1 MIKPNLRPLLGCI
14 ADDFTGASDLANN
27 LVRAGMRTIQTIGI
41 PAESQKL
48 NADAIVISLKS
59 RTISKH
65 EAIKQSL
72 QAYEWLKVQGVEQF
86 YFKYCSTFDST
97 PQGNIGPVTE
107 ALMDEIF
114 GEGKGFTI
122 VCPAFPEA
130 KRTIFNGHLFVGNEL
145 LSESGMRN
153 HPLTPMTDANL
164 VRVMQAQ
171 TQRVVGL
178 VNYDSVR
185 AGPDEIRARFH
196 ALQNQGIGIAV
207 VDVTC
212 NQDLEYIAL
221 ATADMPLVT
230 AGSGLAIGLPN
241 NWRIRGLFDL
251 NDSSDMLPPA
261 SGYQAVISGSCSQA
275 SNAQVRDFCQRGLPT
290 FVIDP
295 LADVSHVNI
304 AQQAIALAEKH
315 LKNGPMLFYTTS
327 QPDIVKSI
335 QEKLGVIKASEHIE
349 KILAEI
355 AKGLVQNGVRQLVV
369 AGGET
374 SGAVVQAL
382 GIKQMTIG
390 PQIDSGVPWMSA
402 SSPCCHDETI
412 HLALKSGNF
421 GSIDFFTKSF
431 TQLSNLHHE

>member
-107 ALMDEIF
+107 ALMDAIY
-114 GEGKGFTI
+114 GKGKGFTI

-185 AGPDEIRARFH
+185 AGHDEIRARFH

-212 NQDLEYIAL
+212 NQDLDSIAL
-221 ATADMPLVT
+221 AIADIPLVT

-241 NWRIRGLFDL
+241 NWRIRGLLDL
-251 NDSSDMLPPA
+251 SDRSDILPPA

-275 SNAQVRDFCQRGLPT
+275 SNAQVGDFCQRGFPA
-290 FVIDP
+290 FAIDP

-315 LKNGPMLFYTTS
+315 LKNGPILFYTTS

-335 QEKLGVIKASEHIE
+335 QEKLGAIKASEHIE

-402 SSPCCHDETI
+402 SSPCYHNETI
-412 HLALKSGNF
+412 QLALKSGNF

>member
-1 MIKPNLRPLLGCI
+1 MLNYKSIKEYWSK
-14 ADDFTGASDLANN
+14 FY
-27 LVRAGMRTIQTIGI
+27 
-41 PAESQKL
+41 
-48 NADAIVISLKS
+48 ADAFEDVK
-59 RTISKH
+59 TFWKDY
-65 EAIKQSL
+65 AKT
-72 QAYEWLKVQGVEQF
+72 VEQF

-212 NQDLEYIAL
+212 NQDLESIAL

-230 AGSGLAIGLPN
+230 AGSGLAI
-241 NWRIRGLFDL
+241 
-251 NDSSDMLPPA
+251 
-261 SGYQAVISGSCSQA
+261 V
-275 SNAQVRDFCQRGLPT
+275 CQIIGG
-290 FVIDP
+290 FEV
-295 LADVSHVNI
+295 
-304 AQQAIALAEKH
+304 
-315 LKNGPMLFYTTS
+315 Y
-327 QPDIVKSI
+327 SI
-335 QEKLGVIKASEHIE
+335 
-349 KILAEI
+349 
-355 AKGLVQNGVRQLVV
+355 
-369 AGGET
+369 
-374 SGAVVQAL
+374 
-382 GIKQMTIG
+382 
-390 PQIDSGVPWMSA
+390 
-402 SSPCCHDETI
+402 
-412 HLALKSGNF
+412 
-421 GSIDFFTKSF
+421 
-431 TQLSNLHHE
+431 